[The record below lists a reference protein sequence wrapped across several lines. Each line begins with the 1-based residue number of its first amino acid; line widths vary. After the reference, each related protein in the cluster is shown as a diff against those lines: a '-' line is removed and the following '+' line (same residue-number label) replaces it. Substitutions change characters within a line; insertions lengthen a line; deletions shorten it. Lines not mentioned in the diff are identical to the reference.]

1 MPKSRFAGKNFSEAD
16 TSTGIKSRFAGRTL
30 GVVPVKLE
38 EDYQKALNEKIGFD
52 SLQKDLESMGKTIQ
66 GIYDG
71 WQTQDT
77 MKKTKPSVE
86 SMYNRLIGLQ
96 DYRKQHGITNGDKEI
111 GEMVDA
117 YGKVLEDWDKLTGH
131 YGNYKNADEYN
142 SLYFTN
148 TQDFDLNAVYQEAKR
163 LKEKADKAGQGLLS
177 KKGMPYIKQ
186 KKESDAAKEE
196 LNAYL
201 SQYGYKNFLM
211 ARIKSYADVKDMVET
226 HDINI
231 RSIFACIRALEFN
244 DIYFSSISFPII
256 GGNKRI
262 DYSK

>member
-1 MPKSRFAGKNFSEAD
+1 MDKSDISRFRIAGSQDPKTQATDF
-16 TSTGIKSRFAGRTL
+16 SRFRVLDTTSS
-30 GVVPVKLE
+30 
-38 EDYQKALNEKIGFD
+38 DYAKFGINT
-52 SLQKDLESMGKTIQ
+52 LQKDLESMGKTIQ

-196 LNAYL
+196 L
-201 SQYGYKNFLM
+201 M
-211 ARIKSYADVKDMVET
+211 HI
-226 HDINI
+226 
-231 RSIFACIRALEFN
+231 
-244 DIYFSSISFPII
+244 
-256 GGNKRI
+256 
-262 DYSK
+262 